1 MDKSRKG
8 VVSYHQLCEL
18 VYDEEA
24 AAQVRVRLQQPA
36 SLPRWCS
43 LVFYIHIHPDTTV
56 FNRVSPHN
64 FVFCHT
70 THALPLHTHR
80 QP

>member
-24 AAQVRVRLQQPA
+24 AAQVRPPYINTGSPPLSARCRPLTFSHSSSQL
-36 SLPRWCS
+36 LPSRCK
-43 LVFYIHIHPDTTV
+43 VKI
-56 FNRVSPHN
+56 
-64 FVFCHT
+64 
-70 THALPLHTHR
+70 R
-80 QP
+80 QL

>member
-24 AAQVRVRLQQPA
+24 AAQVRPRLRQPA
-36 SLPRWCS
+36 PPYINTGSSPLSARCCPLTFSHSSSQLLPSRCK
-43 LVFYIHIHPDTTV
+43 VKI
-56 FNRVSPHN
+56 
-64 FVFCHT
+64 
-70 THALPLHTHR
+70 R
-80 QP
+80 QL